1 MGYRTFR
8 PIPTP
13 ALPLKG
19 RERLLPHLPTSLVLL
34 PGLLCDAALWAP
46 QVGALSDIADP
57 WIADLTRHDSIAEM
71 AAAVLREAPAER
83 LAVAGLSMGGYVAQE
98 MVRQAPRRVER
109 LALLDT
115 RARLDEPDE
124 TQRRHA
130 LMELAQQEGGFAPVT
145 SRLLPLLVHPARVKD
160 EPLVRTI
167 REMAERVGL
176 AAYLRQQKA
185 IIGRPDFR
193 PHLASIG
200 CPTLVLCGRQDALTP
215 LAFHEE
221 IAAAIP
227 GARLEIIEDCGH
239 LSTLER
245 PAQVNAL
252 LRAWLG

>member
-1 MGYRTFR
+1 VGEGVRR
-8 PIPTP
+8 
-13 ALPLKG
+13 
-19 RERLLPHLPTSLVLL
+19 SLVLL

-46 QVGALSDIADP
+46 QAGALSDLAEP

-71 AAAVLREAPAER
+71 AAAMLREAPAER
-83 LAVAGLSMGGYVAQE
+83 LVVAGLSMGGYVAQE

-115 RARLDEPDE
+115 RARVDEPEE
-124 TQRRHA
+124 TQRRYA
-130 LMELAQQEGGFAPVT
+130 MMELAQQEGGFAPVT
-145 SRLLPLLVHPARVKD
+145 SRLLPLLVHPERVKD

-176 AAYLRQQKA
+176 AAYLRQQAA

-193 PHLASIG
+193 PLLSAIG

-215 LAFHEE
+215 VAFHEE
-221 IAAAIP
+221 IAGGVA
-227 GARLEIIEDCGH
+227 GAELKILEECGH

-245 PAQVNAL
+245 PAEVNAA
-252 LRAWLG
+252 LRQWLE

>member
-1 MGYRTFR
+1 M
-8 PIPTP
+8 
-13 ALPLKG
+13 
-19 RERLLPHLPTSLVLL
+19 SLVLL

-46 QVGALSDIADP
+46 QVGDLSEVNP

-83 LAVAGLSMGGYVAQE
+83 FALAGLSMGGYVAQE
-98 MVRQAPRRVER
+98 IVRQAPRRVER

-115 RARLDEPDE
+115 RARPDEPEE
-124 TQRRHA
+124 TQRRHV
-130 LMELAQQEGGFAPVT
+130 LMELAQQEGGFRPVT
-145 SRLLPLLVHPARVKD
+145 DRLLPLLVHPARVKD

-176 AAYLRQQKA
+176 AAYLRQQRA

-193 PHLASIG
+193 PLLPAIR

-215 LAFHEE
+215 LAFHQE
-221 IAAAIP
+221 ITAAIP
-227 GARLEIIEDCGH
+227 GAGLEVIEACGH

-245 PAQVNAL
+245 PTEVNAA
-252 LRAWLG
+252 LRAWLR